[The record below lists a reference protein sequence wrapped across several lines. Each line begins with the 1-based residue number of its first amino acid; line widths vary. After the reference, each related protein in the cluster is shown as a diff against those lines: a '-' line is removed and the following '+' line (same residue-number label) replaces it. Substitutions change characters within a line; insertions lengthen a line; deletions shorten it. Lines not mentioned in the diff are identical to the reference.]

1 MVKMF
6 RASIRSICFIS
17 LALILLFVS
26 VSAFAQAPT
35 ELHAQEYEIFSEVIR
50 KTAVLSES
58 RNVVVSDT
66 TSRDAFLVFDVS
78 KEFQRKLNKLQKSTL
93 ESFRKANKA
102 EGKLRQE
109 FADDLV
115 VHLMPWS
122 DSVNSLGRLSG
133 DKDAAAKY
141 AAEYRL
147 TFSRVGF
154 NKEMTQAL
162 VHVDYRHNEMR
173 KYAFG
178 SYFLFSRQN
187 DGAWE
192 VVNIVRSWVY

>member
-1 MVKMF
+1 MIMMF
-6 RASIRSICFIS
+6 RAFIRTIHFLS
-17 LALILLFVS
+17 LTVILMIVS
-26 VSAFAQAPT
+26 VSALAQGAP
-35 ELHAQEYEIFSEVIR
+35 ELHAEEYEIFSEVIR
-50 KTAVLSES
+50 KTVVLSES

-66 TSRDAFLVFDVS
+66 TSRDAFFVFDVS
-78 KEFQRKLNKLQKSTL
+78 KEVQRKLNKLQKSTL

-115 VHLMPWS
+115 VHLIPWS

-133 DKDAAAKY
+133 DKDAATKY

>member
-6 RASIRSICFIS
+6 RASIRSIRLLS
-17 LALILLFVS
+17 SAVVLLIAS

-35 ELHAQEYEIFSEVIR
+35 ELRAQEYEIFSEVIR

-58 RNVVVSDT
+58 RNVVVSYT
-66 TSRDAFLVFDVS
+66 TSRDPLYVCDVS
-78 KEFQRKLNKLQKSTL
+78 KDYRRKLKKLQKSTL
-93 ESFRKANKA
+93 ESFRNANKA
-102 EGKLRQE
+102 EGKLRDE

-122 DSVNSLGRLSG
+122 DSVKSLGRLSG
-133 DKDAAAKY
+133 DKDAATKY

-154 NKEMTQAL
+154 NKQMTQAL

-187 DGAWE
+187 EGTWE
-192 VVNIVRSWVY
+192 VVKIVRSWVY

>member
-1 MVKMF
+1 MF

-17 LALILLFVS
+17 LALILLFIS
-26 VSAFAQAPT
+26 VSALAQGAP
-35 ELHAQEYEIFSEVIR
+35 ELRAEEYEIFSEVIR

-66 TSRDAFLVFDVS
+66 TSRDAFFVFDVS
-78 KEFQRKLNKLQKSTL
+78 KEVQRKLNKLQKSTL

-115 VHLMPWS
+115 VHLIPWS

-133 DKDAAAKY
+133 DKDAATKY

>member
-17 LALILLFVS
+17 LALILLFIS
-26 VSAFAQAPT
+26 VSALAQGAP
-35 ELHAQEYEIFSEVIR
+35 ELRAEEYEIFSEVIR

-66 TSRDAFLVFDVS
+66 TSRDAFFVFDVS
-78 KEFQRKLNKLQKSTL
+78 KEVQRKLNKLQKSTL

-115 VHLMPWS
+115 VHLIPWS

-133 DKDAAAKY
+133 DKDAATKY

>member
-17 LALILLFVS
+17 LALILLFIS
-26 VSAFAQAPT
+26 VSALAQGAP
-35 ELHAQEYEIFSEVIR
+35 ELRAEEYEIFSEVIR

-66 TSRDAFLVFDVS
+66 TSRDAFFVFDVS
-78 KEFQRKLNKLQKSTL
+78 KEVQRKLNKLQKSTL

-115 VHLMPWS
+115 VHLIPWS

-133 DKDAAAKY
+133 DKDAATKY

-178 SYFLFSRQN
+178 SYFLFSRLN